1 MRRVA
6 LGIVLLLSLAGCAS
20 GNLGVDMMLFLWLS
34 WIQVEAGSAVLD
46 QSGGGQ

>member
-1 MRRVA
+1 MLLVRVA
-6 LGIVLLLSLAGCAS
+6 AALG
-20 GNLGVDMMLFLWLS
+20 MMLFLWLS